1 MNGRFKGKTVSENVE
16 NLPKRKLSK
25 YEILLLSRGL
35 KLTPTTNTVNKA
47 KLKKLNLKHLAE
59 CFDLRGFFWNDEK
72 EFNPDKFN
80 TKSNFYPRNKD
91 GTIEIYLSSIEE
103 KFMSIEH

>member
-35 KLTPTTNTVNKA
+35 KFTPTTNTVNKA
-47 KLKKLNLKHLAE
+47 KLKVELKASGRMFWLE
-59 CFDLRGFFWNDEK
+59 GFFLEWWK
-72 EFNPDKFN
+72 
-80 TKSNFYPRNKD
+80 R
-91 GTIEIYLSSIEE
+91 I
-103 KFMSIEH
+103 